1 MLIHGRVKNWIRK
14 RTEKLVYECIGRGL
28 FVELRAVELLLD
40 ANIMM
45 DSHFSFIG
53 VCVCVYCRCSASVCF
68 VIRYSFLFVFKLNLY
83 SVDFS
88 FIRIYLYRDFFFFFF
103 SKHDI
108 VDFAL
113 MAIVL

>member
-1 MLIHGRVKNWIRK
+1 M
-14 RTEKLVYECIGRGL
+14 
-28 FVELRAVELLLD
+28 
-40 ANIMM
+40 
-45 DSHFSFIG
+45 
-53 VCVCVYCRCSASVCF
+53 YCRCSASVCF
-68 VIRYSFLFVFKLNLY
+68 VIRYSFLFVFELNLY

-88 FIRIYLYRDFFFFFF
+88 FIRIYLYRDFFFFF